1 MFAVLKDL
9 NCVALIESNDP
20 PAWLH
25 KQQGMQI
32 CAIVLSS
39 TSLDQRVA
47 AVCVSVFTHS
57 QVCVHRAQRLMPR
70 GFPFRPSL
78 LAETEFISLN
88 LELSG
93 R

>member
-1 MFAVLKDL
+1 MFAVLKGL

-25 KQQGMQI
+25 KQQGLQI

-47 AVCVSVFTHS
+47 AVCVC
-57 QVCVHRAQRLMPR
+57 VCVCV
-70 GFPFRPSL
+70 
-78 LAETEFISLN
+78 
-88 LELSG
+88 ELKG
-93 R
+93 